1 LGIPNGPRQIVS
13 FGTSGELAPALK
25 DGLLII
31 DVFNDFDHEDGHDLL
46 ASFQER
52 VPAMVE
58 AIAAARVA
66 EIPIVYVNDQLE
78 RWDADAPG
86 LVRSALAARPGG
98 EVIAALAPEPG
109 DRFVLKPRY
118 SAFDHTALALLL
130 QELEIERILLI
141 GSATEGCVVQTGIDA
156 REAGFKVTIVADAC
170 ATNDSGLADIALR
183 YAQEVGGMRIS
194 DASSLAG
201 EMHLSDLHA
210 RSSGSPVPDA

>member
-1 LGIPNGPRQIVS
+1 MRDV
-13 FGTSGELAPALK
+13 
-25 DGLLII
+25 LLIV
-31 DVFNDFDHEDGHDLL
+31 DVFNDFDHEDGDDLL
-46 ASFQER
+46 ASFRER
-52 VPAMVE
+52 VPAMAE

-66 EIPIVYVNDQLE
+66 VIPIVYVNDQLE

-98 EVIAALAPEPG
+98 EVIALLAPEPG

-130 QELEIERILLI
+130 EELEIERILLI

-170 ATNDSGLADIALR
+170 ATTDPGLAEIALR
-183 YAQEVGGMRIS
+183 YAEEVGGMRIN
-194 DASSLAG
+194 DASSLAA
-201 EMHLSDLHA
+201 EMRLDSHT
-210 RSSGSPVPDA
+210 SGSVT

>member
-1 LGIPNGPRQIVS
+1 M
-13 FGTSGELAPALK
+13 K
-25 DGLLII
+25 DVLLIV
-31 DVFNDFDHEDGHDLL
+31 DVFNDFDHEDGDDLL
-46 ASFQER
+46 ASFRER

-66 EIPIVYVNDQLE
+66 VIPIVYVNDQLE

-98 EVIAALAPEPG
+98 EVIAPLAPEPG

-130 QELEIERILLI
+130 QELEIERMLLI

-156 REAGFKVTIVADAC
+156 REAGFKVTVVADAC
-170 ATNDSGLADIALR
+170 ATSDPGLAEIALR
-183 YAQEVGGMRIS
+183 YAEEVGGMLIS
-194 DASSLAG
+194 DASSLAA
-201 EMHLSDLHA
+201 EMRLDSHTT
-210 RSSGSPVPDA
+210 RSVT

>member
-1 LGIPNGPRQIVS
+1 
-13 FGTSGELAPALK
+13 LK

-31 DVFNDFDHEDGHDLL
+31 DVFNDFAHEDGHDLL
-46 ASFQER
+46 ASFQES
-52 VPAMVE
+52 VPAMLE

-86 LVRSALAARPGG
+86 LVRSVLAARPGG

-201 EMHLSDLHA
+201 EIRLSDLHA
-210 RSSGSPVPDA
+210 RSTGSPIPDA

>member
-1 LGIPNGPRQIVS
+1 MRDV
-13 FGTSGELAPALK
+13 
-25 DGLLII
+25 LLIV
-31 DVFNDFDHEDGHDLL
+31 DVFNDFDHEDGDDLL
-46 ASFQER
+46 ASFRER
-52 VPAMVE
+52 VPAMAE

-66 EIPIVYVNDQLE
+66 GIPIVYVNDQLE

-98 EVIAALAPEPG
+98 EVIALLAPEPG

-130 QELEIERILLI
+130 EELEIERILLI

-170 ATNDSGLADIALR
+170 ATTDPGLAEIALR
-183 YAQEVGGMRIS
+183 YAEEVGGMRIN
-194 DASSLAG
+194 DASSLAA
-201 EMHLSDLHA
+201 EMRLDSHT
-210 RSSGSPVPDA
+210 SGSVT

>member
-1 LGIPNGPRQIVS
+1 M
-13 FGTSGELAPALK
+13 K

-130 QELEIERILLI
+130 QELEIERVLLI

>member
-1 LGIPNGPRQIVS
+1 
-13 FGTSGELAPALK
+13 
-25 DGLLII
+25 
-31 DVFNDFDHEDGHDLL
+31 
-46 ASFQER
+46 
-52 VPAMVE
+52 
-58 AIAAARVA
+58 
-66 EIPIVYVNDQLE
+66 
-78 RWDADAPG
+78 
-86 LVRSALAARPGG
+86 
-98 EVIAALAPEPG
+98 
-109 DRFVLKPRY
+109 VLKPRY
-118 SAFDHTALALLL
+118 SAFDHTVLTLLL

>member
-1 LGIPNGPRQIVS
+1 M
-13 FGTSGELAPALK
+13 K
-25 DGLLII
+25 DVLLIV
-31 DVFNDFDHEDGHDLL
+31 DVFSDFDHEDGEDLL
-46 ASFQER
+46 ASFCER
-52 VPAMVE
+52 VPTMVE

-66 EIPIVYVNDQLE
+66 VIPIVYVNDQLE
-78 RWDADAPG
+78 RWEADAPG

-98 EVIAALAPEPG
+98 EVIAPLAPEPG

-170 ATNDSGLADIALR
+170 ATSDPGLAEIALR
-183 YAQEVGGMRIS
+183 YAEEVGGMRIS
-194 DASSLAG
+194 DASSLAA
-201 EMHLSDLHA
+201 EMRLDSHTT
-210 RSSGSPVPDA
+210 RSVT

>member
-1 LGIPNGPRQIVS
+1 M
-13 FGTSGELAPALK
+13 K
-25 DGLLII
+25 DVLLIV
-31 DVFNDFDHEDGHDLL
+31 DVFNDFDHEDGDDLL
-46 ASFQER
+46 ASFRER

-98 EVIAALAPEPG
+98 EVIAPLAPEPG

-170 ATNDSGLADIALR
+170 ATSDPALSEIALR
-183 YAQEVGGMRIS
+183 YAEEVGGMRIS
-194 DASSLAG
+194 DASSLAA
-201 EMHLSDLHA
+201 EMGLAPHTT
-210 RSSGSPVPDA
+210 RSVT

>member
-1 LGIPNGPRQIVS
+1 M
-13 FGTSGELAPALK
+13 K
-25 DGLLII
+25 DVLLIV
-31 DVFNDFDHEDGHDLL
+31 DVFNDFDHEDGDDLL
-46 ASFQER
+46 GSFRER

-58 AIAAARVA
+58 TIAAARVA
-66 EIPIVYVNDQLE
+66 VIPIVYVNDLE

-98 EVIAALAPEPG
+98 EVIAPLAPEPG

-170 ATNDSGLADIALR
+170 ATSDPGLAEIALR
-183 YAQEVGGMRIS
+183 YAEEVGGMRIS
-194 DASSLAG
+194 DASSLAA
-201 EMHLSDLHA
+201 EMRLDSHTT
-210 RSSGSPVPDA
+210 RSVT

>member
-1 LGIPNGPRQIVS
+1 
-13 FGTSGELAPALK
+13 LK

-46 ASFQER
+46 ASFQES

-58 AIAAARVA
+58 VIAAARVA

-86 LVRSALAARPGG
+86 LVRSVLAARPGS

-130 QELEIERILLI
+130 HELEIERILLI

-183 YAQEVGGMRIS
+183 YAQEVAGIRIS
-194 DASSLAG
+194 DASSLTG

-210 RSSGSPVPDA
+210 RSSGSEP